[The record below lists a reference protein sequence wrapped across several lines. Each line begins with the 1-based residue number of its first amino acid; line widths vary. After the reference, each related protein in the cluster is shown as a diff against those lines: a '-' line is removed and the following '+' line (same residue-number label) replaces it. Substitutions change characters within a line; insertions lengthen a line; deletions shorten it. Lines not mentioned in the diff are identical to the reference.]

1 MFFRTKKV
9 ASTPFSDFIRKA
21 PVDERKKVYTEVLRQ
36 ATESQMKV
44 VNASRSKPA
53 DHRFEHQLQ
62 G

>member
-21 PVDERKKVYTEVLRQ
+21 PVGERKRVYAEVLRQ
-36 ATESQMKV
+36 ATESQLKV
-44 VNASRSKPA
+44 VKASRSKSSQQLL
-53 DHRFEHQLQ
+53 EHQLQ